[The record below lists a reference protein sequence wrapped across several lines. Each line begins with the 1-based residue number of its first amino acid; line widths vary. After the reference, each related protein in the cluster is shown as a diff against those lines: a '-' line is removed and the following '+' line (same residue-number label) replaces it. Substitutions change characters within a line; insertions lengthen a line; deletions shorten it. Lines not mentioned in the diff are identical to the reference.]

1 MPEVSGRTAPN
12 RCGKDT
18 VLPATMMIAI
28 VSPMA
33 RPTPRITPARMPDLA
48 AGICTLKIVPI
59 CVLPNARDASLY
71 EGGTAS
77 NAFCATLMIVGKII
91 MARIRITASRL
102 SPLVRPGN
110 SARRP
115 GTITRMPKKPKMTE
129 GMPASSSTA
138 GRTIPRSQR
147 GASSARNTAVSRPTG
162 TPSRTAPT
170 VPKTEVSTI

>member
-1 MPEVSGRTAPN
+1 
-12 RCGKDT
+12 
-18 VLPATMMIAI
+18 MMIAI

-91 MARIRITASRL
+91 MARIEDNGQQA
-102 SPLVRPGN
+102 
-110 SARRP
+110 
-115 GTITRMPKKPKMTE
+115 
-129 GMPASSSTA
+129 
-138 GRTIPRSQR
+138 IPI
-147 GASSARNTAVSRPTG
+147 GPTG
-162 TPSRTAPT
+162 KQRPQAGHDHPHAE
-170 VPKTEVSTI
+170 KTEDDGGNACEQFYRWADNTTQPAGCKLREEDCG